1 MNEKIKYF
9 IAGLFI
15 GLSELL
21 PGISGA
27 TVALM
32 FGVYEKIL
40 NFLSR
45 FKDFNLILP
54 LIIGMIISVLSF
66 SNIIDFLYKNYTD
79 VFNFLISL
87 LMIGYGCFLVINTYL
102 KENIN
107 KGKGFYINLFV
118 AIIIGFTIDQLY
130 LSEIYNPSFISLIL
144 SGFFACSFLL
154 FPGISGSAFLLAIG
168 IYPIIIGSI
177 ANLNFEILIPFGF
190 GMLIAL
196 SLMPRVIKSA
206 YKKYGKSILIFF
218 GGIIF
223 ISGINYFL

>member
-79 VFNFLISL
+79 IFNFLIAL
-87 LMIGYGCFLVINTYL
+87 LMIGYGCLLVVNTYL

-118 AIIIGFTIDQLY
+118 AIIIGLTTVSYTHLTLPTKRI
-130 LSEIYNPSFISLIL
+130 
-144 SGFFACSFLL
+144 
-154 FPGISGSAFLLAIG
+154 
-168 IYPIIIGSI
+168 
-177 ANLNFEILIPFGF
+177 
-190 GMLIAL
+190 
-196 SLMPRVIKSA
+196 V
-206 YKKYGKSILIFF
+206 
-218 GGIIF
+218 
-223 ISGINYFL
+223 